1 MKISWNALWEA
12 VKEPLRLLAMAV
24 VSFGVTEL
32 ATLPYEWIPVL
43 VLMLRFT
50 DKLLHQVGKENS
62 TAKEKSS
69 LTGGLTRF

>member
-32 ATLPYEWIPVL
+32 AALPYEWIPVL

-50 DKLLHQVGKENS
+50 DKLLHQIGKENS
-62 TAKEKSS
+62 TTKEKSS

>member
-1 MKISWNALWEA
+1 MKISWNALWED

-62 TAKEKSS
+62 TTKEKSS

>member
-62 TAKEKSS
+62 TTKEKSS

>member
-32 ATLPYEWIPVL
+32 AALPYEWIPVL

-62 TAKEKSS
+62 TTKEKSS

>member
-50 DKLLHQVGKENS
+50 DKLLHQIGKENS
-62 TAKEKSS
+62 TTKEKSS